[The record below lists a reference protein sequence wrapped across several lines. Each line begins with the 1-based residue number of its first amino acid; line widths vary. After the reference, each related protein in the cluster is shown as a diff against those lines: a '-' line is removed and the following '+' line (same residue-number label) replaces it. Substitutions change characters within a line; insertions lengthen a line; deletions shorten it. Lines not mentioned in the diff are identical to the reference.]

1 MWYSATRE
9 ARLRKQTHSTNSLK
23 LEGNYKRKSLCRK
36 QNTQFDLLHR
46 SENNL
51 NSILVQDLNQL
62 INIDLVPRLKFQS
75 KSVENEISI
84 SNCTCSTSQVQSTSS
99 LSSLVL
105 DENGSINEIETLTT
119 SLKFSN
125 SYRLRKLTEILFYLN
140 SNLKT
145 SNLKRS
151 KDLLDNIEKNLQLYK
166 KFTHDLVK
174 GYLSVK
180 NQTIFNKKSKRF
192 FSKYS
197 EINNSFSDMINY
209 NSSNFGYKKLKS
221 DTKILNNG
229 KFVSL
234 IIKFLSHQLTI
245 KCWDKDIRDFI

>member
-1 MWYSATRE
+1 VWYSATRE
-9 ARLRKQTHSTNSLK
+9 AKLKTQTHSTNSLK
-23 LEGNYKRKSLCRK
+23 LGFNSKRKILFRK
-36 QNTQFDLLHR
+36 QNSQFDLLNR

-51 NSILVQDLNQL
+51 NSVLVQDLNQL

-84 SNCTCSTSQVQSTSS
+84 SNFTFSTSQVQSTSS
-99 LSSLVL
+99 LSSLIL
-105 DENGSINEIETLTT
+105 DDNGSINEIETLTT

-145 SNLKRS
+145 SNLKKS
-151 KDLLDNIEKNLQLYK
+151 KDLLENIDKSLQLYK

-174 GYLSVK
+174 GYLNVK
-180 NQTIFNKKSKRF
+180 NQTLFNKKSTRF

-209 NSSNFGYKKLKS
+209 NSSNFGYNKKLKS

-234 IIKFLSHQLTI
+234 IIKNFIILTYN
-245 KCWDKDIRDFI
+245 